1 MLQTLYPDEQFSI
14 EEAEKRFMKENRPT
28 SIIERLIR
36 PEEIAE
42 FVAFLSSPLSAEING
57 AAMRA
62 DGGLV
67 RSVF

>member
-1 MLQTLYPDEQFSI
+1 MLNTLYGDLGIPLDEM
-14 EEAEKRFMKENRPT
+14 EKKFMQENRST

-36 PEEIAE
+36 PEEIAHLA
-42 FVAFLSSPLSAEING
+42 AFLSSPLSSAING
-57 AAMRA
+57 SALKI